1 MVLLTIP
8 TNELAQRKF
17 NMARYFTPFF
27 LLLFFQTALLSPL
40 QAQGD
45 LRIGDWKIY
54 HPFRLGT
61 HITQSEDRVYYT
73 SQQAV
78 VAFDKKDPSVSGAT
92 FITKLNGLTDAR
104 TRLVKFSPL
113 TDALI
118 VTYTNSEFDLV
129 SEGRVTTFNNLRND
143 GSFFNRTINDIAV
156 LKDSIAY
163 FCMAYGVVEFN
174 LITERFGFTAN
185 LGIEVYGITWKDG
198 FLYAATEE
206 GVYRAQ
212 DANNINLKDN
222 SNWELLDLND
232 GFPGDYRSGSIVN
245 YKNDIYLDINDKL
258 FKYSDTG
265 LDSMYHDPDF
275 FIRYL
280 TAEGDHL
287 LLGLRCKEECNGRM
301 LIYDSEGNFTT
312 NPNQCVNR
320 PRYGLEDQYGQLWF
334 ADSWWFYRIH
344 AEEDGAN
351 CRQIE
356 FNAPFDAQVNDLTI
370 HNGELWAATEIIS
383 GTSYTSSNQVYG
395 FYHYNNGEWRNFNT
409 SSEPVMQA
417 NIGKSCYTVAV
428 HPDNNKVYVGTLFNG
443 LIEYDPATDA
453 LQYFD
458 QNNSILEQ
466 AIGDFTVRVS
476 GLAFDEE
483 GNLWMS
489 NNRASNPIAVL
500 KPDGTFQNRFS
511 SRLNIGAEL
520 RAVAIDQNGY
530 KWFTR
535 DKAGI
540 VVYDD
545 AGTIDVP
552 GDDRVLELNSANTQ
566 IPNDN
571 VRSIAVDL
579 DGEVW
584 VGTKEGVVI
593 FDCGGIFDNP
603 CSGFKQ
609 PVEVG
614 GIRAYL
620 LESEDVLTIAIDG
633 ANRKWFGT
641 ENGVFVQSPDGKEA
655 IAYLN
660 EDNSPLLDNVVYDI
674 TINQQSGEVFMA
686 TAKGIVSLRAEA
698 IEGRPFHNED
708 EIYAFPNPVKA
719 DYEGPIA
726 IKGLTRDA
734 NVKIT
739 DVNGQLIYETTAL
752 GGQAIW
758 DGRDYTGR
766 RASSGV
772 YLVFS
777 TSSDNLGDPDA
788 IVTKILV
795 MN

>member
-1 MVLLTIP
+1 
-8 TNELAQRKF
+8 
-17 NMARYFTPFF
+17 MARYFTPLF
-27 LLLFFQTALLSPL
+27 LLLLLGTQTLP
-40 QAQGD
+40 AQGD

-54 HPFRLGT
+54 HPYRLGT
-61 HITQSEDRVYYT
+61 HITQGEDRVYYT

-78 VAFDKKDPSVSGAT
+78 VAFDKRDPSSSGAT
-92 FITKLNGLTDAR
+92 FITKLDGLSEAK
-104 TRLVKFSPL
+104 TRLVKYSPL

-129 SEGRVTTFNNLRND
+129 SPGRVTTFNNLRND
-143 GSFFNRTINDIAV
+143 GNFFNRTINEIAV
-156 LKDSIAY
+156 LKDSMAY
-163 FCMAYGVVEFN
+163 FCMAYGIVEFN
-174 LITERFGFTAN
+174 LVTERFGFTAN
-185 LGIEVYGITWKDG
+185 LGIEVFGITWKDG
-198 FLYAATEE
+198 RFFAATEE
-206 GVYRAQ
+206 GVYRAE
-212 DANNINLKDN
+212 DRPGINLKDN
-222 SNWELLDLND
+222 ANWQLLDLNE
-232 GFPGDYRSGSIVN
+232 GFPGDYSSSAIVN
-245 YKNDIYLDINDKL
+245 YRNNIYVDVNDGLY
-258 FKYSDTG
+258 KYTESG
-265 LDSMYHDPDF
+265 LDSIYHDPEF
-275 FIRYL
+275 FIRFL

-287 LLGLRCKEECNGRM
+287 LLGLRCIESCDGRM
-301 LIYDSEGNFTT
+301 LIFDETGNYTT
-312 NPNQCVNR
+312 NPNNCVDR
-320 PRYGLEDQYGQLWF
+320 PRYGIEDQYGQLWF
-334 ADSWWFYRIH
+334 ADSWWLYRIL
-344 AEEDGAN
+344 AEGEGD
-351 CRQIE
+351 CRKVE
-356 FNAPFDAQVNDLTI
+356 FDAPFDAQVNELTV
-370 HNGELWAATEIIS
+370 HNGELWATSEIIS
-383 GTSYTSSNQVYG
+383 TSSFTATNQAHG
-395 FYHYNNGEWRNFNT
+395 FYHLSADGQWTNFHNSTNDVMRNNE
-409 SSEPVMQA
+409 
-417 NIGKSCYTVAV
+417 GKSCYTVAV
-428 HPDNNKVYVGTLFNG
+428 NPENNKVYVGTLFNG
-443 LIEYDPATDA
+443 LIEYDPTTEE
-453 LQYFD
+453 LRYFNE
-458 QNNSILEQ
+458 QNSVLEP
-466 AIGDFTVRVS
+466 AIGDFTVRIG

-500 KPDGTFQNRFS
+500 KADGTFQNRFS
-511 SRLNIGAEL
+511 GSLNVGAEL
-520 RAVAIDQNGY
+520 RSMVIDQNGY

-545 AGTIDVP
+545 AGTLDIP
-552 GDDRVLELNSANTQ
+552 GDDRVLSLNSTNTQ

-593 FDCGGIFDNP
+593 FDCGAIFDSTNP
-603 CSGFKQ
+603 CVGFKQ

-614 GIRAYL
+614 GIRAFL
-620 LESEDVLTIAIDG
+620 LESEDVLAIAVDG

-674 TINQQSGEVFMA
+674 AIDQVSGEVYLA
-686 TAKGIVSLRAEA
+686 TAKGITSLRAEA
-698 IEGRPFHNED
+698 VEGAPFHNEA

-758 DGRDYTGR
+758 DGRDYNGR

-777 TSSDNLGDPDA
+777 TSTDTLGDPDA